1 MRLEGKVAGITG
13 AGRGIGRAVAI
24 AFAREGAKV
33 AIVELD
39 FEEGAKVAQEIE
51 AKGGEAV
58 AFEADVAN
66 SKEVDSVV
74 QQILERWGR
83 IDIWVNN
90 AGIIR
95 PAMLHNMTEEQWQK
109 VIDVHLKGT
118 FNCLQAVAKPM
129 MEQRSGKIINVI
141 SAAGISGT
149 IGQINYSAAK
159 AGIIGMTKSAAKEL
173 GKYFINVNAIGPAA
187 ITRMTEK
194 IYTDPKF
201 APKYLERKAIPR
213 FAQPEE
219 VTGAF
224 VFFASE
230 EANYISGQVLNV
242 DGGTTM

>member
-13 AGRGIGRAVAI
+13 AGRGIGRAVAL

-33 AIVELD
+33 AVVELD
-39 FEEGAKVAQEIE
+39 IEEGEEVAREIE
-51 AKGGEAV
+51 AMGREALAIKG
-58 AFEADVAN
+58 DVADRN
-66 SKEVDSVV
+66 EVERVV
-74 QQILERWGR
+74 QRILEKWGR

-90 AGIIR
+90 AGVIR
-95 PAMLHNMTEEQWQK
+95 PAMLHNMTEEQWQT

-159 AGIIGMTKSAAKEL
+159 AGIIGLTKSAAKEL
-173 GKYFINVNAIGPAA
+173 GKYFINVNAVGPAA

-213 FAQPEE
+213 FVQPEE

-230 EANYISGQVLNV
+230 EANYITGQVLNV

>member
-13 AGRGIGRAVAI
+13 AGRGIGRAVAM
-24 AFAREGAKV
+24 AFAREGARV

-39 FEEGAKVAQEIE
+39 VEEGEKVAEEIK
-51 AKGGEAV
+51 AMGREAV
-58 AFEADVAN
+58 AFGADVA
-66 SKEVDSVV
+66 KRKDVDGVV
-74 QQILERWGR
+74 QRILERWGR

-95 PAMLHNMTEEQWQK
+95 PAMLHNMTEEQWQS

-129 MEQRSGKIINVI
+129 MEQRSGKIINVV

-149 IGQINYSAAK
+149 VGQINYSAAK
-159 AGIIGMTKSAAKEL
+159 AGIIGLTKSAAKEL
-173 GKYFINVNAIGPAA
+173 GRYFINVNAIGPAA

-201 APKYLERKAIPR
+201 APKYLERKAIAR